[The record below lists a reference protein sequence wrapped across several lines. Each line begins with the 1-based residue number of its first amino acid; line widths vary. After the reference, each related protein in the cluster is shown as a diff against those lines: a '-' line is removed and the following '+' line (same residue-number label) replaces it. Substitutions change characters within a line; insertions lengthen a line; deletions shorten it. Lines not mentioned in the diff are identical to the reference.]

1 MFQHFSAE
9 GGRFSDSLCQVAYL
23 HLTNAHGTGARVLR
37 CCTDFEK
44 PQGRAAVAALLR
56 HAQHLGSLHRY
67 ALSRDVAG
75 YLELEVAGRV
85 VEVYGEG
92 TAVRIATVTESKR
105 LTEVDGSQEGSVGVV
120 LQRAVNELENPVR
133 SALPRPQAHKSSPRI
148 NIRVVNLGPADIP
161 DLVRILEG
169 LISDCELGV
178 PKANDGRVLPGVVPS
193 RSRVLLYR
201 AGLSLYGSCRRG
213 HRGQRIAA
221 RR

>member
-1 MFQHFSAE
+1 MATATFQQ
-9 GGRFSDSLCQVAYL
+9 RLPDS
-23 HLTNAHGTGARVLR
+23 
-37 CCTDFEK
+37 DFEK
-44 PQGRAAVAALLR
+44 PQGRAAVAALLG